1 MGAFGASLGSLGEV
15 LGGLGGLSGTSWGPL
30 GGSWG
35 PLGGSLGPLG
45 GLLGYLWGL
54 FGSLGRTLG
63 ASWVILGTLC
73 AVFGV
78 TWGVF
83 GAFWEPSGCQKAP
96 KRLPRASRMSKK
108 TLPERI
114 AFSSAF
120 PCCFGAVFQCFVE
133 SRAQVR
139 VCRNCT
145 KHIGFYMFF
154 ACRLFL
160 ERVGSHKQRSAQI
173 SLKNIGQKAFNTQ
186 KIGEKTRSGR
196 CFCALGSFGD
206 IFVPRWL

>member
-1 MGAFGASLGSLGEV
+1 MPLRDLLGTL
-15 LGGLGGLSGTSWGPL
+15 GTSWGPL
-30 GGSWG
+30 R
-35 PLGGSLGPLG
+35 GSLWPLG
-45 GLLGYLWGL
+45 GLLEYLWGL

-63 ASWVILGTLC
+63 ASWAILGTLC
-73 AVFGV
+73 GVFGV

-83 GAFWEPSGCQKAP
+83 GAFWEPSGCQNAP

-114 AFSSAF
+114 VFSNAFR
-120 PCCFGAVFQCFVE
+120 CCFGAVFQCFVE

-139 VCRNCT
+139 VCRNCA

-160 ERVGSHKQRSAQI
+160 ERVGSHKQRRRRYHEKT
-173 SLKNIGQKAFNTQ
+173 LKKKAFNT
-186 KIGEKTRSGR
+186 
-196 CFCALGSFGD
+196 
-206 IFVPRWL
+206 

>member
-35 PLGGSLGPLG
+35 PLGGSLGPLE

-73 AVFGV
+73 GVFGV

-83 GAFWEPSGCQKAP
+83 GAFWEPSGCQNAP

-120 PCCFGAVFQCFVE
+120 PCCFGTVFQCFVQ
-133 SRAQVR
+133 SHAQVR
-139 VCRNCT
+139 VRRNCV
-145 KHIGFYMFF
+145 KHIGFYTFF

-173 SLKNIGQKAFNTQ
+173 SLKNNGKKAFNT
-186 KIGEKTRSGR
+186 
-196 CFCALGSFGD
+196 
-206 IFVPRWL
+206 